1 MRAFYNFQS
10 YPNTY
15 YTKLRGT
22 PPKIALVTPK
32 SGLFSVQLPC
42 DNIYCFLRNSIM
54 M

>member
-1 MRAFYNFQS
+1 MKPFKKFQS
-10 YPNTY
+10 CPNTY

-22 PPKIALVTPK
+22 PPKTVLMKPK

-42 DNIYCFLRNSIM
+42 GSIYCFLRNSIM